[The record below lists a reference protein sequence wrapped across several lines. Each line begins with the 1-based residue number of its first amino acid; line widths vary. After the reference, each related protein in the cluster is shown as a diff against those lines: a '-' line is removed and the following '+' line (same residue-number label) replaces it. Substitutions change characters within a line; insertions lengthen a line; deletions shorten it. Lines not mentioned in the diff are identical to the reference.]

1 MDFGGLAN
9 TGLRKW
15 TFPVPANLTT
25 GGSCVQGM
33 IILYNSIEEQ
43 AEKGVVWWVPV
54 LIINTIGT
62 TNQEEILVVV
72 PYNEWINQGESEE
85 FLFNDWLVMTEC
97 MISFSIVECGFGHDE
112 LSCYIYYFDEKG

>member
-1 MDFGGLAN
+1 
-9 TGLRKW
+9 
-15 TFPVPANLTT
+15 
-25 GGSCVQGM
+25 M

-72 PYNEWINQGESEE
+72 PYNESIKESRK
-85 FLFNDWLVMTEC
+85 NSCSMTD
-97 MISFSIVECGFGHDE
+97 SS
-112 LSCYIYYFDEKG
+112 